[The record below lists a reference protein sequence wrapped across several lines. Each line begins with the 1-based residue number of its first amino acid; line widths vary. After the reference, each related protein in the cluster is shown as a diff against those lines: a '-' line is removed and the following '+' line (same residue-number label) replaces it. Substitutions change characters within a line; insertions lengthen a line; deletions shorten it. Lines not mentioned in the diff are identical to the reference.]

1 MHQHLPYGSR
11 AANGVVLI
19 TTKRGKSGEMA
30 VSYEN
35 YFGFQSVNE
44 RVDMLNGGEYLQVL
58 SDINVEGGGDVLS
71 TPAEISAMGEGYDWQ
86 DLIFEAQ

>member
-1 MHQHLPYGSR
+1 
-11 AANGVVLI
+11 
-19 TTKRGKSGEMA
+19 MA

-35 YFGFQSVNE
+35 YFGFQAVNE

-71 TPAEISAMGEGYDWQ
+71 TPAEIAAMGSGF
-86 DLIFEAQ
+86 DLSLIHI